1 MSNPPLVLS
10 VAALLLAMVAILVAV
25 FRRRSAVTMG
35 LQTDLDLAVEQNK
48 RLTAELAQTKD
59 ELHTA
64 LVKVTPELLANHARH
79 GVAYAEQMGGT
90 PEQKWRHAVDAS
102 IISDK
107 GANGVQD
114 WTDAQHRI
122 AVEVAVLELNTKAGK

>member
-1 MSNPPLVLS
+1 MDSRRAHAQQLR
-10 VAALLLAMVAILVAV
+10 ALQRRVRDAELEDGLRIV
-25 FRRRSAVTMG
+25 FAT
-35 LQTDLDLAVEQNK
+35 LELEAKPCVEQNK